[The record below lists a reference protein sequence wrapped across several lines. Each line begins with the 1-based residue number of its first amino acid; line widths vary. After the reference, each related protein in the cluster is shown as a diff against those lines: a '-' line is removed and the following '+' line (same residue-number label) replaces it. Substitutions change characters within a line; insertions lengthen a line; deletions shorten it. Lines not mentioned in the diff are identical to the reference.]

1 MQLSGRY
8 AVLPVILREE
18 SELRPSNVPGSSDVR
33 PVLLLRVICVI
44 DVNRLNTPAAI
55 LLIPLLDRSSPMQL
69 AGHALQSTR
78 TPAVTMQ
85 SFDPHARK
93 DDLEEED
100 GDGDCDAEM
109 LRDADGDGD
118 ADLDDGGD
126 EGRLRDA
133 EADALAVALGAG
145 DVDADGDAVTDT
157 FAAV

>member
-1 MQLSGRY
+1 M
-8 AVLPVILREE
+8 P
-18 SELRPSNVPGSSDVR
+18 RP
-33 PVLLLRVICVI
+33 LRVRVA
-44 DVNRLNTPAAI
+44 V
-55 LLIPLLDRSSPMQL
+55 L

-118 ADLDDGGD
+118 AD
-126 EGRLRDA
+126 
-133 EADALAVALGAG
+133 ADALPLTDGVEEADGVALPLGETDAVAL
-145 DVDADGDAVTDT
+145 
-157 FAAV
+157 